1 VSFYVYILA
10 SQRNGTLY
18 VGYTDDLSRRLIE
31 HRGGTFKGFTWKYG
45 VSTLVWYEEHET
57 RESAFLREK
66 RVKKWYRAWKL
77 DLIERENPG
86 WADLTHQLTA

>member
-31 HRGGTFKGFTWKYG
+31 HRGGAFKGFTWKYD

-77 DLIERENPG
+77 DLIERSNPD
-86 WADLTHQLTA
+86 WSDLTHQITA